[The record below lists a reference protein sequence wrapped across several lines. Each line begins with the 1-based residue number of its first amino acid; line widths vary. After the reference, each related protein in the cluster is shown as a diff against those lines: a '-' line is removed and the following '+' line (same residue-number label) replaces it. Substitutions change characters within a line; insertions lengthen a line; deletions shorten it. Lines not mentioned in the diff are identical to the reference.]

1 MVRLQ
6 EKLTTEGGVAQVT
19 MELSDKREAEVARLK
34 KEAEVRE
41 EEAKEVQA
49 KLSKVTISEAAMKK
63 ELDEAKTELEMARV
77 HLVQLRGG
85 GGEGGGEVATLTTE
99 LQQARSSLAEA
110 LASREQVVK
119 DRDQLAEQY
128 RSYSRDLASQAE
140 RLSEQLRR
148 YQEENAKMVHR
159 EAGLVQ
165 HVSELEAKMQK
176 FIAGGKNVTEEEIC
190 RLKDQ
195 LLEREAE
202 LRLSKDEATKVQEMF
217 TERSHQVEDTMKRL
231 AVSDNKVLE
240 LRARVSGLET
250 QIEMLTATSQTSC
263 SDQAQLLAACESDKV
278 AASRALQQNRNLKE
292 RLEELHQAVMSLTNS
307 KAEVVDQLEDAKNTL
322 RAQAGSQGE
331 IQGMRE
337 AVKEREA
344 LIGNLRN
351 QIRYL
356 EGELGR
362 RPSPSSGEN
371 TEPESSTIVSKEL
384 ELEEAREQIRSL
396 GSHNLELRSQLEVLA
411 ARTRDCSESPRGG
424 SGSSSSSSSSEQMIE
439 SYDKASLSTTES
451 SDSFLEVEEGE
462 KASAISSESF
472 VELESE
478 RANDLE
484 AEEDEGKLT
493 LREQDNIPSTPGIA
507 LKQLE
512 SRFISAMEKLAELSS
527 DKEQLEHLVER
538 LQEETDTIG
547 DYVIMYQHQRKQ
559 QRIKIQEKEQEVA
572 QLAQDRAEL
581 QGKLAQLEQLVKR
594 VVEKEE
600 VQEATENMAEED
612 VKEESQDKEKILEL
626 LSEIGSDSNQMVA
639 RCENFE
645 PWFWDNC
652 DNKVIT
658 V

>member
-1 MVRLQ
+1 VVRLQ

-559 QRIKIQEKEQEVA
+559 QRIKIQEKEQEVCS
-572 QLAQDRAEL
+572 EFYFYWW
-581 QGKLAQLEQLVKR
+581 LVSL
-594 VVEKEE
+594 
-600 VQEATENMAEED
+600 T
-612 VKEESQDKEKILEL
+612 
-626 LSEIGSDSNQMVA
+626 
-639 RCENFE
+639 
-645 PWFWDNC
+645 
-652 DNKVIT
+652 
-658 V
+658 

>member
-1 MVRLQ
+1 
-6 EKLTTEGGVAQVT
+6 
-19 MELSDKREAEVARLK
+19 
-34 KEAEVRE
+34 
-41 EEAKEVQA
+41 
-49 KLSKVTISEAAMKK
+49 
-63 ELDEAKTELEMARV
+63 
-77 HLVQLRGG
+77 
-85 GGEGGGEVATLTTE
+85 
-99 LQQARSSLAEA
+99 
-110 LASREQVVK
+110 
-119 DRDQLAEQY
+119 
-128 RSYSRDLASQAE
+128 
-140 RLSEQLRR
+140 
-148 YQEENAKMVHR
+148 
-159 EAGLVQ
+159 
-165 HVSELEAKMQK
+165 
-176 FIAGGKNVTEEEIC
+176 
-190 RLKDQ
+190 
-195 LLEREAE
+195 
-202 LRLSKDEATKVQEMF
+202 
-217 TERSHQVEDTMKRL
+217 MKRL

-371 TEPESSTIVSKEL
+371 TEPESSTIEL
-384 ELEEAREQIRSL
+384 KLEEAREQIRSL